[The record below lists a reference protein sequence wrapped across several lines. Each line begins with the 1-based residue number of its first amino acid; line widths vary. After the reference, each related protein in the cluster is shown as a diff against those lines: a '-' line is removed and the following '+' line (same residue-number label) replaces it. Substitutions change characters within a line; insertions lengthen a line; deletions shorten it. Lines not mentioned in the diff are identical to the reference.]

1 VGLIFWDAKFGG
13 MEASEA
19 QKLRVLED
27 ENEWLTLSPS
37 LLASTRTQH
46 ARLKNASYED
56 DRIDRHHDQ

>member
-1 VGLIFWDAKFGG
+1 

-56 DRIDRHHDQ
+56 DRIGRHHDQ